1 MTRYHLINGTKV
13 AFTAEEETARDA
25 QEAAWAAEKAAKE
38 YSWTRREKSHRT
50 TPRKDLFLL

>member
-1 MTRYHLINGTKV
+1 MTRYHLINGERV

-38 YSWTRREKSHRT
+38 YSWNRREK
-50 TPRKDLFLL
+50 